1 MSNYISIPEVML
13 LATLAAIFVILF
25 VTMLKIL
32 RQVSF
37 FQGKTAVVM
46 ALCVSVLCIVGLSQF
61 LAIPGVTGTE
71 IGIHNEAG
79 SPISH
84 LLLPYVALAVAVAV
98 MLSQVLL
105 FASKDLPVERPE
117 TSTKEAGRG
126 RTKPRGR
133 PKNDSPAG
141 TAAEMTKK
149 D

>member
-1 MSNYISIPEVML
+1 MSNYISISEVML
-13 LATLAAIFVILF
+13 LATLVAIFVILF

-37 FQGKTAVVM
+37 FQGKTAVIM

-61 LAIPGVTGTE
+61 LAIPGVTYSE
-71 IGIHNEAG
+71 AGIHNETSG
-79 SPISH
+79 PISH

-105 FASKDLPVERPE
+105 FASKDLSVERPK
-117 TSTKEAGRG
+117 TSTKESGCG

-133 PKNDSPAG
+133 PKNDSPSSKNEANEN
-141 TAAEMTKK
+141 AP
-149 D
+149 